1 MRVSGPA
8 RGPSCV
14 WRKAIVSAILLF
26 SFCAMQMRGQDVAEA
41 ARQEKARK
49 AAQQKSPRHVYTEED
64 LKRQVI
70 LTPEDQARVEARKHQ
85 QNAAP
90 AELNAEQKLNDT
102 NPQNESLGE
111 IARRYREEKAAR
123 ESEEAVKKKFTL
135 FSYEVPQESH
145 AAPKPGVSPL
155 VPPDAGVRIIG
166 RAPAPLDHSESRLFP
181 PTIAPRR
188 KFSPF
193 QPRPLNIAPSDPRT
207 ALAAVPARPT
217 RPANPARPS
226 GSNAT
231 APLISEGMRRIE
243 VQRGQSWWKLAE
255 HYLGSGARWMEL
267 RKLNRDA
274 RGPVNLLRLGS
285 TVILPE
291 ATRAQE
297 VSMKP
302 TVKVRKGDS
311 LWSLAH
317 EYLGQGSA
325 WTCLASA
332 NPQLMDYTHMAIGT
346 TVELPTG
353 EALRSCRNRT
363 VKKFQK

>member
-1 MRVSGPA
+1 
-8 RGPSCV
+8 
-14 WRKAIVSAILLF
+14 
-26 SFCAMQMRGQDVAEA
+26 MQTRGQDVAEA
-41 ARQEKARK
+41 ARQEKSRK

-90 AELNAEQKLNDT
+90 AELNAEQKPNDT

-123 ESEEAVKKKFTL
+123 ESEEAAKKKFTP
-135 FSYEVPQESH
+135 FPYEVPQESH

-155 VPPDAGVRIIG
+155 VPSDTGVRIIG
-166 RAPAPLDHSESRLFP
+166 RAPASLGHPESRWFP
-181 PTIAPRR
+181 PTVAPRR

-193 QPRPLNIAPSDPRT
+193 QPRPLNIAPSDPRA
-207 ALAAVPARPT
+207 ALAVVPERPT
-217 RPANPARPS
+217 RPANPARLS
-226 GSNAT
+226 GRNAT
-231 APLISEGMRRIE
+231 APLISEGMQRIE
-243 VQRGQSWWKLAE
+243 VQRGQSWWKLAD

-267 RKLNRDA
+267 RKLNKDA
-274 RGPVNLLRLGS
+274 RGPVDLLRLGS
-285 TVILPE
+285 TVIVPE
-291 ATRAQE
+291 ATGTQE

-317 EYLGQGSA
+317 EYLGRGSA
-325 WTCLASA
+325 WTCLATA
-332 NPQLMDYTHMAIGT
+332 NPNIVDYTHLAIGT
-346 TVELPTG
+346 PVRLPLGSELG
-353 EALRSCRNRT
+353 SCHPENINPVHR
-363 VKKFQK
+363 